1 MSDNPY
7 ESPTVEPT
15 TSTPKRR
22 RTFSAFLIAMMFL
35 AVLFVFAAYFVVA
48 PSPIGPVPTGPIPV
62 ESTEFVDEGA
72 VE

>member
-48 PSPIGPVPTGPIPV
+48 PSPIGQGNCTSNFLFGLMI
-62 ESTEFVDEGA
+62 A
-72 VE
+72 